1 MIRRP
6 TQIML
11 ALFAILLALAV
22 FLQHTAILGESRQT
36 PTATTYPK
44 LIEGVSPAEISRF
57 EIEDSQAEQRFQ
69 LQKNADNQWVFT
81 EDASKQVDQGKVQE
95 LISTLISLNV
105 LNTIDPATALQ
116 VLGLDTPRAI
126 ITLTTSSGESKAV
139 RIGDLAPPETGYYL
153 QLNGNTPV
161 IVNKFSV
168 ESLLELLQPDHLA
181 AVTPTPMLPVTATP
195 IP

>member
-22 FLQHTAILGESRQT
+22 FLQRTAILGERRQT

-44 LIEGVSPAEISRF
+44 LIEGVSPAEIIRF
-57 EIEDSQAEQRFQ
+57 EIEDSQAVLRFQ
-69 LQKNADNQWVFT
+69 LQKNADNQWVFN

-116 VLGLDTPRAI
+116 VLGLDSPRAI

-139 RIGDLAPPETGYYL
+139 RIGNLAPPETGYYL
-153 QLNGNTPV
+153 QLNGNVPV

-168 ESLLELLQPDHLA
+168 ESLLDLLRPDHLA
-181 AVTPTPMLPVTATP
+181 AVTPTPMLAGTATP
-195 IP
+195 IR